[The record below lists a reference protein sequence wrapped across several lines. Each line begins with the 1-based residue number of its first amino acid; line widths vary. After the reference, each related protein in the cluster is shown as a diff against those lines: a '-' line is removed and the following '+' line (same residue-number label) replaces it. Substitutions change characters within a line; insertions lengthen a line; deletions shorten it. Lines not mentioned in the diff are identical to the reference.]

1 MENEFLIHKPKPLIY
16 ISNDLTKRERLI
28 FNFLIKLVNTQI
40 KKENPKYEFR
50 LGNIKNVCNIRDF
63 EAIRDILFNFLHLD
77 LEVNILKDKK
87 ILKPIENIVFK
98 KSNIEIT
105 FTNEFINLFEV
116 SSYATINIENQKKL
130 NSKYSIVLYEI
141 INDYYRE
148 SNHFMQIPH
157 IEINLFKELMGFKKI
172 SNYDLEKIVLRKV
185 VEDIN
190 KNSEFNL
197 DYNFLNKNGSRKAT
211 HIGFKFSKEKL
222 PKKFSDVEIL
232 KEIKKERE
240 LLETEKALMGERR
253 LQLIKQEIQLEETIK
268 RYKEAFKD
276 YDNRS
281 YTLGNEE

>member
-63 EAIRDILFNFLHLD
+63 EAIRGILFNFLHLD

-87 ILKPIENIVFK
+87 ILKPIENIVFT

-116 SSYATINIENQKKL
+116 SSYATINIKNQKKL

-157 IEINLFKELMGFKKI
+157 IEINLFKELMGFKNI

-197 DYNFLNKNGSRKAT
+197 DYNFLNKNGSKKTT
-211 HIGFKFSKEKL
+211 HIEFRFSKEKL
-222 PKKFSDVEIL
+222 PKKISNEEIL
-232 KEIKKERE
+232 KQIKKERE
-240 LLETEKALMGERR
+240 LLDAEKALMGERR
-253 LQLIKQEIQLEETIK
+253 FQMIKQEIQFEETIK
-268 RYKEAFKD
+268 KYEKVMKEF
-276 YDNRS
+276 DNRVN
-281 YTLGNEE
+281 TLENN